1 MIRPIRRRPPI
12 AGNYR
17 VRGFGDLLPVVA
29 GGGQLVPLP
38 AYANCDPRD
47 VACVANNEALNT
59 QYNLNV
65 QQAQAQN
72 NYDQCMNDGKGQA
85 FCGAQAAVQS
95 GGQVITEVLPAA
107 ATAGPQGG
115 TFSFTTSRGGN
126 AMQVGDSWKV
136 SITGATP
143 YMQVSVY
150 GSMPGGAMPSTWEGT
165 TDASGNFSKSGT
177 VGTGEIGRWHEVWSV
192 GPTVSGSTTFVVTDV
207 TQAPAAPAPVTTPA
221 GKTVINSSGATQ
233 QTPVTGPAAGG
244 FSLAESFNC
253 SDPSTCWFGFP
264 KWAVL
269 LAGGALAVFAFR
281 GSHGR

>member
-1 MIRPIRRRPPI
+1 MPIGRLERSNGQTLLAKPYVDTVTWTKGI
-12 AGNYR
+12 DQKTG
-17 VRGFGDLLPVVA
+17 LPVDYDPNKDIQVYSGQQNMTLTDRTKKLCPSWI
-29 GGGQLVPLP
+29 GGNNYWSASYSRRTKLLYIPSSST
-38 AYANCDPRD
+38 C
-47 VACVANNEALNT
+47 NEATL
-59 QYNLNV
+59 
-65 QQAQAQN
+65 
-72 NYDQCMNDGKGQA
+72 DPDMGR
-85 FCGAQAAVQS
+85 S
-95 GGQVITEVLPAA
+95 
-107 ATAGPQGG
+107 AT
-115 TFSFTTSRGGN
+115 
-126 AMQVGDSWKV
+126 
-136 SITGATP
+136 
-143 YMQVSVY
+143 